1 MRGMKSFVVGF
12 SLSLFSMSVGGQLYS
27 SAAGKTHL
35 PLQTDIKIDLFKT
48 KEEAIN
54 KAASDILTKVQKQT
68 ITTSVISG
76 LTEKPSASA
85 PDKADSFRFLSE
97 KELPE
102 TETAEI
108 AYAPQDIKR

>member
-1 MRGMKSFVVGF
+1 MRGMKSFVLGF
-12 SLSLFSMSVGGQLYS
+12 SLSLF
-27 SAAGKTHL
+27 
-35 PLQTDIKIDLFKT
+35 KT
-48 KEEAIN
+48 KEDAIN
-54 KAASDILTKVQKQT
+54 KAASDILAKVQKQT

-108 AYAPQDIKR
+108 AYAPQDINGIEDDEILSVNIDGSIPIEFEILTIF